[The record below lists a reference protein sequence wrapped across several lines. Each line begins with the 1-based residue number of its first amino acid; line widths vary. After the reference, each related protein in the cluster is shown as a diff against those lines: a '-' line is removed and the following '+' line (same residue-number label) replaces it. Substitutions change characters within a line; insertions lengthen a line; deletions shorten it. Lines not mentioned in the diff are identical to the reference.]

1 MKEPNL
7 DAQDLESFRLP
18 LQTSYMFLK
27 ASFRV
32 MARLTS
38 QELGKEDDRGE
49 KDTEEYLFRWCKKTN
64 NAIRLEMM
72 NEFPSQSA
80 GKSFMFWL
88 AEKKACWV
96 VENSACSLL
105 IGWKI

>member
-7 DAQDLESFRLP
+7 DAQDLESFRLS

-49 KDTEEYLFRWCKKTN
+49 KDTEEYLFR
-64 NAIRLEMM
+64 
-72 NEFPSQSA
+72 
-80 GKSFMFWL
+80 
-88 AEKKACWV
+88 
-96 VENSACSLL
+96 
-105 IGWKI
+105 